1 MSPYYAALRRRHGQ
15 GLLLIP
21 GVAAVVHNTAGEVLI
36 QTRADGGHSLPG
48 GAVEPGE
55 TPAEAVIR
63 EVHEETGLNVR
74 PTRLLGVFGGPG
86 FQVRYPNGDEV
97 AYVVSLFA
105 CTITGGTLA
114 CLDGESLA
122 LAFLPP
128 ANVPPL
134 HTEYPRH
141 LLVPFVEGGFFQ
153 DS

>member
-1 MSPYYAALRRRHGQ
+1 MSPYYAALRHKLGPD
-15 GLLLIP
+15 LLLIP
-21 GVAAVVHNTAGEVLI
+21 GVAAVIHNEAGEVLI

-55 TPAEAVIR
+55 PPAHAIIR
-63 EVHEETGLNVR
+63 EVQEETGVIVR

-86 FQVRYPNGDEV
+86 YLVRYPNGDQV

-105 CTITGGTLA
+105 CEITGGTLA

-122 LAFLPP
+122 LAFMPP
-128 ANVPPL
+128 AAIPPL

-141 LLVPFVEGGFFQ
+141 LLIPDATGGYF
-153 DS
+153 